1 MKSKK
6 LLLTIKDLKDLGLI
20 GKRKKKSRRK
30 RKADKKLGANSVIS
44 GVRSEFIGP
53 TFGTQINRTTDLQNE
68 NIRLQNEKL
77 LENVKNSENQNRALL
92 QLIEDN
98 TVNRQA
104 ITDADTTNRR
114 AIQQIYTYGDSLQ
127 QQITQL
133 NRIEN
138 DSVDTSSTGGSKYFH
153 GIPRP
158 TSSST
163 KQGNKTLN
171 QSEDM
176 YSAYAGED
184 SLSQQN
190 PMINNSLGGGAS
202 VPSSQLKREK
212 SIEKI
217 AGSVSL
223 TPSKSEIED
232 EEPEPEWINEKEIS
246 EPKKK
251 YISQMNLGELNN
263 VYKSLG
269 GKSDTSK
276 LTKSELRVL
285 TEDLVKQIQTPTKK
299 KGKKSKY

>member
-30 RKADKKLGANSVIS
+30 RKADKNLVVPNSVIS

-77 LENVKNSENQNRALL
+77 LENVKTSENQNRTLL
-92 QLIEDN
+92 QLIDA
-98 TVNRQA
+98 TTANRQA
-104 ITDADTTNRR
+104 ITNADTTNRQ
-114 AIQQIYTYGDSLQ
+114 AIQQIHTLGNNLQ

-133 NRIEN
+133 ERIKT
-138 DSVDTSSTGGSKYFH
+138 DSVSVPASGGSEYFD
-153 GIPRP
+153 GDLTIA
-158 TSSST
+158 ST
-163 KQGNKTLN
+163 KLDSHPNENQDRYNK
-171 QSEDM
+171 
-176 YSAYAGED
+176 
-184 SLSQQN
+184 SLAVA
-190 PMINNSLGGGAS
+190 GGAS

-232 EEPEPEWINEKEIS
+232 EEPEPEWINE
-246 EPKKK
+246 PKKK
-251 YISQMNLGELNN
+251 YLSQMNLGELNN

-269 GKSDTSK
+269 GKSDTSG
-276 LTKSELRVL
+276 LTKSEIRVL
-285 TEDLVKQIQTPTKK
+285 TEDLVKKLQTPAKK

>member
-30 RKADKKLGANSVIS
+30 RKADKKMVVPNSVIS

-77 LENVKNSENQNRALL
+77 LDNVKTSENQNRALL
-92 QLIEDN
+92 QLIDV
-98 TVNRQA
+98 TTANRQA
-104 ITDADTTNRR
+104 ITDADTTNRQ
-114 AIQQIYTYGDSLQ
+114 AIQKVFTYGNNLQ

-133 NRIEN
+133 ERIET

-171 QSEDM
+171 QSED
-176 YSAYAGED
+176 
-184 SLSQQN
+184 
-190 PMINNSLGGGAS
+190 
-202 VPSSQLKREK
+202 LK
-212 SIEKI
+212 
-217 AGSVSL
+217 L
-223 TPSKSEIED
+223 
-232 EEPEPEWINEKEIS
+232 
-246 EPKKK
+246 
-251 YISQMNLGELNN
+251 L
-263 VYKSLG
+263 
-269 GKSDTSK
+269 
-276 LTKSELRVL
+276 
-285 TEDLVKQIQTPTKK
+285 
-299 KGKKSKY
+299 